1 MLKIGLIGKPNA
13 GKSTLFSA
21 ITSIDVDIANY
32 PFTTIKPNIGISFI
46 KDKCPEDEIHAKCNP
61 REGKCIDG
69 VRYIPVEIIDVPGLI
84 EGASEG
90 KGMGNEFLDNIRDA
104 DIIINLFDASGM
116 TDVEGNPAEQRHDP
130 AQDIAFVHDE
140 IIKWMNGKISKDWQ
154 KFSRKEDNS
163 PERLEVK
170 MLQKAATFGINEREM
185 LLIMTRE
192 KFPEKLVHW
201 TDDDIQK
208 FSEAILKYAKPV
220 FNIGNKADMVTDKEL
235 ESIHSGDDKIYF
247 ISAQYELVL
256 ERALKNGYIKPDGDR
271 FSFTDKSGMAQKTAI
286 NGIMDRISGKVVR
299 RFYDVLTDIIKSLGY
314 IVVYPVMDEGKWTD
328 KNGNILPD
336 AYLMKD
342 GDTALDLAYK
352 IHTDIGK
359 NFIRAMN
366 GRTQRVIGKDYKL
379 LNNDVIKIISNS
391 R

>member
-32 PFTTIKPNIGISFI
+32 PFTTIKPNVGISFI
-46 KDKCPEDEIHAKCNP
+46 KDKCPENEITAKCNP
-61 REGKCIDG
+61 REGRCVEGI
-69 VRYIPVEIIDVPGLI
+69 RYIPVEIIDVPGLI

-90 KGMGNEFLDNIRDA
+90 KGMGNEFLDNVRDA

-116 TDVEGNPAEQRHDP
+116 TDLEGNPSENKHDP
-130 AQDIAFVHDE
+130 KEDVKFVYRE
-140 IIKWMNGKISKDWQ
+140 IVNWMNGKISKDWQ

-170 MLQKAATFGINEREM
+170 MLQKAATFGLNEKDVIF
-185 LLIMTRE
+185 IMTKE
-192 KFPEKLVHW
+192 KFPDKLIHW
-201 TDDDIQK
+201 GNDDINR

-220 FNIGNKADMVTDKEL
+220 FNIGNKSDLLTEEALKEF
-235 ESIHSGDDKIYF
+235 SGEETNYL
-247 ISAQYELVL
+247 ISAQYELL
-256 ERALKNGYIKPDGDR
+256 IEKAFNNGYISSDGND
-271 FSFTDKSGMAQKTAI
+271 FTFTAKSGEAQKTVL
-286 NGIMDRISGKVVR
+286 NEIMLKYKSGSIM
-299 RFYDVLTDIIKSLGY
+299 RFYDVLTAIIKSLGY
-314 IVVYPVMDEGKWTD
+314 IVVYPVLDETRWED
-328 KNGNILPD
+328 KNGNVLPD
-336 AYLMKD
+336 AYLMKE

-359 NFIRAMN
+359 NFIRAVN
-366 GRTQRVIGKDYKL
+366 GRTKRIIGKDYKL
-379 LNNDVIKIISNS
+379 LNNDVIKVISNS

>member
-32 PFTTIKPNIGISFI
+32 PFTTIKPNVGISFI
-46 KDKCPEDEIHAKCNP
+46 KDQCPENEITAKCNP
-61 REGKCIDG
+61 REGRCVEGI
-69 VRYIPVEIIDVPGLI
+69 RYIPVEIIDVPGLI

-90 KGMGNEFLDNIRDA
+90 KGMGNEFLDNVRDA
-104 DIIINLFDASGM
+104 DIIINLFDVSGM
-116 TDVEGNPAEQRHDP
+116 TDLEGNPSENKHDP
-130 AQDIAFVHDE
+130 GEDVKFVYRE
-140 IIKWMNGKISKDWQ
+140 IVNWMNGKISKDWQ

-170 MLQKAATFGINEREM
+170 MLQKAATFGLNEKDVIF
-185 LLIMTRE
+185 IMTKE
-192 KFPEKLVHW
+192 KFPDKLIHW
-201 TDDDIQK
+201 GNDDINR

-220 FNIGNKADMVTDKEL
+220 FNIGNKSDLLTEETLKEFL
-235 ESIHSGDDKIYF
+235 GNETNYL
-247 ISAQYELVL
+247 ISAQYELL
-256 ERALKNGYIKPDGDR
+256 IEKAFNNGYISSDGND
-271 FSFTDKSGMAQKTAI
+271 FTFTAKSGEAQKTVL
-286 NGIMDRISGKVVR
+286 NEIMLKYKSGSIM
-299 RFYDVLTDIIKSLGY
+299 RFYDVLTAIIKSLGY
-314 IVVYPVMDEGKWTD
+314 IVVYPVLDETRWED
-328 KNGNILPD
+328 KNGNVLPD
-336 AYLMKD
+336 AYLMKE

-359 NFIRAMN
+359 NFIRAVN
-366 GRTQRVIGKDYKL
+366 GRTKRIIGKDYKL

>member
-32 PFTTIKPNIGISFI
+32 PFTTIKPNVGISFI
-46 KDKCPEDEIHAKCNP
+46 KDKCPENEITAKCNP
-61 REGKCIDG
+61 REGRCAEGI
-69 VRYIPVEIIDVPGLI
+69 RYIPVEIIDVPGLI

-90 KGMGNEFLDNIRDA
+90 KGMGNEFLDNVRDA

-116 TDVEGNPAEQRHDP
+116 TDLEGNPSENKHDP
-130 AQDIAFVHDE
+130 GEDVKFVYRE
-140 IIKWMNGKISKDWQ
+140 IVNWMNGKISKDWQ

-170 MLQKAATFGINEREM
+170 MLQKAATFGLNEKDVIF
-185 LLIMTRE
+185 IMTKE
-192 KFPEKLVHW
+192 KFPDKLIHW
-201 TDDDIQK
+201 GNDDINR

-220 FNIGNKADMVTDKEL
+220 FNIGNKSDLLTEEALKEF
-235 ESIHSGDDKIYF
+235 SGEETNYL
-247 ISAQYELVL
+247 ISAQYELL
-256 ERALKNGYIKPDGDR
+256 IEKAFNNGYISSDGND
-271 FSFTDKSGMAQKTAI
+271 FTFTAKSGEAQKTVL
-286 NGIMDRISGKVVR
+286 NEIMLKYKSGSIM
-299 RFYDVLTDIIKSLGY
+299 RFYDVLTAIIKSLGY
-314 IVVYPVMDEGKWTD
+314 IVVYPVLDETRWED
-328 KNGNILPD
+328 KNGNVLPD
-336 AYLMKD
+336 AYLMKE

-359 NFIRAMN
+359 NFIRAVN
-366 GRTQRVIGKDYKL
+366 GRTKRIIGKDYKL
-379 LNNDVIKIISNS
+379 LNNDVIKVISNS

>member
-32 PFTTIKPNIGISFI
+32 PFTTIKPNVGISFI
-46 KDKCPEDEIHAKCNP
+46 KDKCPENEITAKCNP
-61 REGKCIDG
+61 REGRCAEGI
-69 VRYIPVEIIDVPGLI
+69 RYIPVEIIDVPGLI

-90 KGMGNEFLDNIRDA
+90 KGMGNEFLDNVRDA

-116 TDVEGNPAEQRHDP
+116 TDLEGNPSENKHDP
-130 AQDIAFVHDE
+130 GEDVKFVYRE
-140 IIKWMNGKISKDWQ
+140 IVNWMNGKISKDWQ

-170 MLQKAATFGINEREM
+170 MLQKAATFGLNEKDVIF
-185 LLIMTRE
+185 IMTRE
-192 KFPEKLVHW
+192 KFPDKLIHW
-201 TDDDIQK
+201 GNDDINR

-220 FNIGNKADMVTDKEL
+220 FNIGNKSDLLTEEALKEFSAKETSYL
-235 ESIHSGDDKIYF
+235 
-247 ISAQYELVL
+247 ISAQYELL
-256 ERALKNGYIKPDGDR
+256 IEKAFNNGYISSDGND
-271 FSFTDKSGMAQKTAI
+271 FTFTAKSGEAQKTVL
-286 NGIMDRISGKVVR
+286 NEIMLKYKSWSIM
-299 RFYDVLTDIIKSLGY
+299 RFYDVLTAIIKSLGY
-314 IVVYPVMDEGKWTD
+314 IVVYPVLDETRWED
-328 KNGNILPD
+328 KNGNVLPD

-359 NFIRAMN
+359 NFIRAVN
-366 GRTQRVIGKDYKL
+366 GRTKRIIGKDYKL

>member
-46 KDKCPEDEIHAKCNP
+46 KDKCPENEIHAKCNP
-61 REGKCIDG
+61 REGKCING

-116 TDVEGNPAEQRHDP
+116 TDVEGNPAEQRHNP
-130 AQDIAFVHDE
+130 AIDIDFVHKE
-140 IIKWMNGKISKDWQ
+140 IVKWMNGKISKDWQ
-154 KFSRKEDNS
+154 KFARKEDNS

-185 LLIMTRE
+185 LLIMIKE
-192 KFPEKLVHW
+192 KFPEKLIHW
-201 TDDDIQK
+201 TDDDIQR

-220 FNIGNKADMVTDKEL
+220 FNIGNKADMVEDSEL
-235 ESIHSGDDKIYF
+235 ESIKSGEDKIYF

-256 ERALKNGYIKPDGDR
+256 ERALKNGYIKPEGDS
-271 FSFTDKSGMAQKTAI
+271 FSFTDKSGDAQKVVLNNI
-286 NGIMDRISGKVVR
+286 KERISGGIVK
-299 RFYDVLTDIIKSLGY
+299 RFYDVLTDIIKSLGF
-314 IVVYPVMDEGKWTD
+314 IVVYPVLDESKWID
-328 KNGNILPD
+328 KNGNVLPD
-336 AYLMKD
+336 AYLMKE

-359 NFIRAMN
+359 NFIRAVN

>member
-32 PFTTIKPNIGISFI
+32 PFTTIKPNVGISFI
-46 KDKCPEDEIHAKCNP
+46 KDKCPENEITAKCNP
-61 REGKCIDG
+61 REGRCVEGI
-69 VRYIPVEIIDVPGLI
+69 RYIPVEIIDVPGLI

-90 KGMGNEFLDNIRDA
+90 KGMGNEFLDNVRDA

-116 TDVEGNPAEQRHDP
+116 TDLEGNPSENKHDP
-130 AQDIAFVHDE
+130 GEDVKFVYRE
-140 IIKWMNGKISKDWQ
+140 IVNWMNGKISKDWQ

-170 MLQKAATFGINEREM
+170 MLQKAATFGLNEKDVIF
-185 LLIMTRE
+185 IMTRE
-192 KFPEKLVHW
+192 KFPDKLIHW
-201 TDDDIQK
+201 GNDDINR

-220 FNIGNKADMVTDKEL
+220 FNIGNKSDLLTEEALKEFSAKETSYL
-235 ESIHSGDDKIYF
+235 
-247 ISAQYELVL
+247 ISAQYELL
-256 ERALKNGYIKPDGDR
+256 IEKAFNNGYISSDGND
-271 FSFTDKSGMAQKTAI
+271 FTFTAKSGEAQKTVL
-286 NGIMDRISGKVVR
+286 NEIMLKYKSGSIM
-299 RFYDVLTDIIKSLGY
+299 RFYDVLTAIIKSLGY
-314 IVVYPVMDEGKWTD
+314 IVVYPVLDETRWED
-328 KNGNILPD
+328 KNGNVLPD

-359 NFIRAMN
+359 NFIRAVN
-366 GRTQRVIGKDYKL
+366 GRTKRIIGKDYKL

>member
-32 PFTTIKPNIGISFI
+32 PFTTIKPNVGISFI
-46 KDKCPEDEIHAKCNP
+46 KDQCPENEITAKCNP
-61 REGKCIDG
+61 REGRCVEGI
-69 VRYIPVEIIDVPGLI
+69 RYIPVEIIDVPGLI

-90 KGMGNEFLDNIRDA
+90 KGMGNEFLDNVRDA
-104 DIIINLFDASGM
+104 DIIINLFDVSGM
-116 TDVEGNPAEQRHDP
+116 TDLEGNPSENKHDP
-130 AQDIAFVHDE
+130 KEDVKFVYRE
-140 IIKWMNGKISKDWQ
+140 IVNWMNGKISKDWQ

-170 MLQKAATFGINEREM
+170 MLQKAATFGLNEKDVIF
-185 LLIMTRE
+185 IMTRE
-192 KFPEKLVHW
+192 KFPDKLIHW
-201 TDDDIQK
+201 GNDDINR

-220 FNIGNKADMVTDKEL
+220 FNIGNKSDLLTEEALKEFSAKETSYL
-235 ESIHSGDDKIYF
+235 
-247 ISAQYELVL
+247 ISAQYELL
-256 ERALKNGYIKPDGDR
+256 IEKAFNNGYISSDGND
-271 FSFTDKSGMAQKTAI
+271 FTFTAKSGEAQKTVL
-286 NGIMDRISGKVVR
+286 NDIMLKYKGGSIM
-299 RFYDVLTDIIKSLGY
+299 RFYDVLTAIIKSLGY
-314 IVVYPVMDEGKWTD
+314 IVVYPVLDETRWED
-328 KNGNILPD
+328 KNGNVLPD

-359 NFIRAMN
+359 NFIRAVN
-366 GRTQRVIGKDYKL
+366 GRTKRIIGKDYKL

>member
-32 PFTTIKPNIGISFI
+32 PFTTIKPNVGISFI
-46 KDKCPEDEIHAKCNP
+46 KDKCPENEITAKCNP
-61 REGKCIDG
+61 REGRCAEGI
-69 VRYIPVEIIDVPGLI
+69 RYIPVEIIDVPGLI

-90 KGMGNEFLDNIRDA
+90 KGMGNEFLDNVRDA

-116 TDVEGNPAEQRHDP
+116 TDLEGNPSENKHDP
-130 AQDIAFVHDE
+130 GEDVKFVYRE
-140 IIKWMNGKISKDWQ
+140 IVNWMNGKISKDWQ

-170 MLQKAATFGINEREM
+170 MLQKAATFGLNEKDVIF
-185 LLIMTRE
+185 IMTRE
-192 KFPEKLVHW
+192 KFPDKLIHW
-201 TDDDIQK
+201 GNDDINR

-220 FNIGNKADMVTDKEL
+220 FNIGNKSDLLTEETLKEFL
-235 ESIHSGDDKIYF
+235 GNETNYL
-247 ISAQYELVL
+247 ISAQYELL
-256 ERALKNGYIKPDGDR
+256 IEKAFNNGYISSDGND
-271 FSFTDKSGMAQKTAI
+271 FTFTAKSGEAQKTVL
-286 NGIMDRISGKVVR
+286 NDIMLKYKGGSIM
-299 RFYDVLTDIIKSLGY
+299 RFYDVLTAIIKSLGY
-314 IVVYPVMDEGKWTD
+314 IVVYPVLDETRWED
-328 KNGNILPD
+328 KNGNVLPD
-336 AYLMKD
+336 AYLMKE

-359 NFIRAMN
+359 NFIRAVN
-366 GRTQRVIGKDYKL
+366 GRTKRIIGKDYKL

>member
-32 PFTTIKPNIGISFI
+32 PFTTIKPNVGISFI
-46 KDKCPEDEIHAKCNP
+46 KDQCPENEITAKCNP
-61 REGKCIDG
+61 REGRCVGGI
-69 VRYIPVEIIDVPGLI
+69 RYIPVEIIDVPGLI

-90 KGMGNEFLDNIRDA
+90 KGMGNEFLDNVRDA
-104 DIIINLFDASGM
+104 DIIINLFDVSGM
-116 TDVEGNPAEQRHDP
+116 TDLEGNLSENKHDP
-130 AQDIAFVHDE
+130 KEDVKFVYRE
-140 IIKWMNGKISKDWQ
+140 IVNWMNGKISKDWQ

-170 MLQKAATFGINEREM
+170 MLQKAATFGLNEKDVIF
-185 LLIMTRE
+185 IMTKE
-192 KFPEKLVHW
+192 KFPDKLIHW
-201 TDDDIQK
+201 GNDDINR

-220 FNIGNKADMVTDKEL
+220 FNIGNKSDLLTEETLKEFL
-235 ESIHSGDDKIYF
+235 GNETNYL
-247 ISAQYELVL
+247 ISAQYELL
-256 ERALKNGYIKPDGDR
+256 IEKAFNNGYISSDGND
-271 FSFTDKSGMAQKTAI
+271 FTFTAKSGEAQKTVL
-286 NGIMDRISGKVVR
+286 NDIMLKYKGGSIM
-299 RFYDVLTDIIKSLGY
+299 RFYDVLTAIIKSLGY
-314 IVVYPVMDEGKWTD
+314 IVVYPVLDETGWED
-328 KNGNILPD
+328 KNGNVLPD
-336 AYLMKD
+336 AYLMKE

-359 NFIRAMN
+359 NFIRAVN
-366 GRTQRVIGKDYKL
+366 GRTKRIIGKDYKL

>member
-32 PFTTIKPNIGISFI
+32 PFTTIKPNVGISFI
-46 KDKCPEDEIHAKCNP
+46 KDKCPENEITAKCNP
-61 REGKCIDG
+61 REGRCAEGI
-69 VRYIPVEIIDVPGLI
+69 RYIPVEIIDVPGLI

-90 KGMGNEFLDNIRDA
+90 KGMGNEFLDNVRDA
-104 DIIINLFDASGM
+104 DIIINLFDVSGM
-116 TDVEGNPAEQRHDP
+116 TDLEGNLSENKHDP
-130 AQDIAFVHDE
+130 KEDVKFVYRE
-140 IIKWMNGKISKDWQ
+140 IVNWMNGKISKDWQ

-170 MLQKAATFGINEREM
+170 MLQKAATFGLNEKDVIF
-185 LLIMTRE
+185 IMTKE
-192 KFPEKLVHW
+192 KFPDKLIHW
-201 TDDDIQK
+201 GNDDINR

-220 FNIGNKADMVTDKEL
+220 FNIGNKSDLLTEEALKEF
-235 ESIHSGDDKIYF
+235 SGEETNYL
-247 ISAQYELVL
+247 ISAQYELL
-256 ERALKNGYIKPDGDR
+256 IEKAFNNGYISSDGND
-271 FSFTDKSGMAQKTAI
+271 FTFTAKSGEAQKTVL
-286 NGIMDRISGKVVR
+286 NEIMLKYKSGSIM
-299 RFYDVLTDIIKSLGY
+299 RFYDVLTAIIKSLGY
-314 IVVYPVMDEGKWTD
+314 IVVYPVLDETRWED
-328 KNGNILPD
+328 KNGNVLPD
-336 AYLMKD
+336 AYLMKE

-359 NFIRAMN
+359 NFIRAVN
-366 GRTQRVIGKDYKL
+366 GRTKRIIGKDYKL

>member
-46 KDKCPEDEIHAKCNP
+46 KDICPENEIHTKCNP

-69 VRYIPVEIIDVPGLI
+69 IRYIPVEIIDVPGLI

-130 AQDIAFVHDE
+130 RQDIDFVYRE
-140 IIKWMNGKISKDWQ
+140 IIQWMKGKISKDWL
-154 KFSRKEDNS
+154 KFARKEDNS
-163 PERLEVK
+163 PDRLEIK
-170 MLQKAATFGINEREM
+170 MLQKAAAFGINEKEM

-192 KFPEKLVHW
+192 KFPDKLIHW
-201 TDDDIQK
+201 TENDIQR

-220 FNIGNKADMVTDKEL
+220 FNIGNKADMVTDAEL
-235 ESIHSGDDKIYF
+235 ERIESDDSKIYF

-256 ERALKNGYIKPDGDR
+256 ERAFKNGYIKPDGDR
-271 FSFTDKSGMAQKTAI
+271 FSFTDKSGDAQKTII
-286 NGIMDRISGKVVR
+286 NGIMERINGRVLK
-299 RFYDVLTDIIKSLGY
+299 RFFDVLTDIIKSLGY
-314 IVVYPVMDEGKWTD
+314 IVVYPVLDESKWTD
-328 KNGNILPD
+328 KNGNVLPD

>member
-32 PFTTIKPNIGISFI
+32 PFTTIKPNVGISFI
-46 KDKCPEDEIHAKCNP
+46 KDKCPENEITAKCNP
-61 REGKCIDG
+61 REGRCAEGI
-69 VRYIPVEIIDVPGLI
+69 RYIPVEIIDVPGLI

-90 KGMGNEFLDNIRDA
+90 KGMGNEFLDNVRDA

-116 TDVEGNPAEQRHDP
+116 TDLEGNPSENKHDP
-130 AQDIAFVHDE
+130 GEDVKFVYRE
-140 IIKWMNGKISKDWQ
+140 IVNWMNGKISKDWQ

-170 MLQKAATFGINEREM
+170 MLQKAATFGLNEKDVIF
-185 LLIMTRE
+185 IMTRE
-192 KFPEKLVHW
+192 KFPDKLIHW
-201 TDDDIQK
+201 GNDDINR

-220 FNIGNKADMVTDKEL
+220 FNIGNKSDLLTEEALKEF
-235 ESIHSGDDKIYF
+235 SGEETNYL
-247 ISAQYELVL
+247 ISAQYELL
-256 ERALKNGYIKPDGDR
+256 IEKAFNNGYISSDGND
-271 FSFTDKSGMAQKTAI
+271 FTFTAKSGEAQKTVL
-286 NGIMDRISGKVVR
+286 NEIMLKYKSGSIM
-299 RFYDVLTDIIKSLGY
+299 RFYDVLTAIIKSLGY
-314 IVVYPVMDEGKWTD
+314 IVVYPVLDETRWED
-328 KNGNILPD
+328 KNGNVLPD
-336 AYLMKD
+336 AYLMKE

-359 NFIRAMN
+359 NFIRAVN
-366 GRTQRVIGKDYKL
+366 GRTKRIIGKDYKL
-379 LNNDVIKIISNS
+379 LNNDVIKVISNS

>member
-32 PFTTIKPNIGISFI
+32 PFTTIKPNVGISFI
-46 KDKCPEDEIHAKCNP
+46 KDKCPENEITAKCNP
-61 REGKCIDG
+61 REGRCVEGI
-69 VRYIPVEIIDVPGLI
+69 RYIPVEIIDVPGLI

-90 KGMGNEFLDNIRDA
+90 KGMGNEFLDNVRDA

-116 TDVEGNPAEQRHDP
+116 TDLEGNPSENKHDP
-130 AQDIAFVHDE
+130 GEDVKFVYRE
-140 IIKWMNGKISKDWQ
+140 IVNWMNGKISKDWQ

-170 MLQKAATFGINEREM
+170 MLQKAATFGLNEKDVIF
-185 LLIMTRE
+185 IMTKE
-192 KFPEKLVHW
+192 KFPDKLIHW
-201 TDDDIQK
+201 GNDDINR

-220 FNIGNKADMVTDKEL
+220 FNIGNKSDLLTEETLKEFL
-235 ESIHSGDDKIYF
+235 GNETNYL
-247 ISAQYELVL
+247 ISAQYELL
-256 ERALKNGYIKPDGDR
+256 IEKAFNNGYISSDGND
-271 FSFTDKSGMAQKTAI
+271 FTFTAKSGEAQKTVL
-286 NGIMDRISGKVVR
+286 NDIMLKYKGGSIM
-299 RFYDVLTDIIKSLGY
+299 RFYDVLTAIIKSLGY
-314 IVVYPVMDEGKWTD
+314 IVVYPVLDETGWED

-336 AYLMKD
+336 AYLMKE

-359 NFIRAMN
+359 NFIRAVN
-366 GRTQRVIGKDYKL
+366 GRTKRIIGKDYKL